1 MEEKRPS
8 GPFKR
13 PLRLLF
19 VCSGNTCRS
28 PLAEAIGRRFA
39 EENGIEELEF
49 ESAGT
54 SAISGLPAS
63 EGALG
68 AARRHG
74 LDLGRHASTLLSRE
88 AVEEADLI
96 LTMGPAHLDRVLEL
110 GGEGKSALLGAF
122 ALASD
127 DPGRPAVPDPFG
139 GDDAIYEATFS
150 TLEAMVSAALS
161 RIAEGE
167 EG

>member
-1 MEEKRPS
+1 MEERRPPWPS
-8 GPFKR
+8 RR

-39 EENGIEELEF
+39 EESGLRDLEF
-49 ESAGT
+49 QSAGT
-54 SAISGLPAS
+54 SALPGLPAS
-63 EGALG
+63 DGALR
-68 AARRHG
+68 AAHRH
-74 LDLGRHASTLLSRE
+74 DLGLERHTSTPLSRE
-88 AVEEADLI
+88 IVEEADLI

-122 ALASD
+122 ALAPG
-127 DPGRPAVPDPFG
+127 DPHQSAVPDPFG
-139 GDDAIYEATFS
+139 GDDAVYEATFS

-167 EG
+167 EE